1 MNHCES
7 LCAHYSHHF
16 ASLCAPIR
24 MSVCEQ
30 VCLKPPEIGLF
41 YRGIGIPAAPV
52 LTEVNP
58 DESLC
63 AHYLHHFA
71 SLCAPIRMSDVSG
84 YGQNRP

>member
-7 LCAHYSHHF
+7 LCAHYLHHF

-58 DESLC
+58 DESLRITVC
-63 AHYLHHFA
+63 TLFA
-71 SLCAPIRMSDVSG
+71 SLCITLCIDPDECM
-84 YGQNRP
+84 

>member
-1 MNHCES
+1 
-7 LCAHYSHHF
+7 
-16 ASLCAPIR
+16 

-58 DESLC
+58 DESLRITVC
-63 AHYLHHFA
+63 TLLAT
-71 SLCAPIRMSDVSG
+71 LCITLCTDPDECYEQIW
-84 YGQNRP
+84 PKPP